1 MQLIRPI
8 RSFRRRFRSR
18 CLIGEKKVQSTY
30 IVSQSDQLKWR
41 LIFSISNTV
50 CWALLP
56 VNVDDKGWG
65 GINGGDVEPPPD
77 NDTDVDDADVDTD
90 ADSIADAM
98 DTFLGAMIELG
109 AGACF
114 LSQMISFKL
123 FSSLIFVWI
132 SLEMISIHS

>member
-8 RSFRRRFRSR
+8 RSFRRRFRSC

-56 VNVDDKGWG
+56 VNVDDKGCG

-77 NDTDVDDADVDTD
+77 NDTDVDDGDAD

-98 DTFLGAMIELG
+98 DTFLGAMIALG
-109 AGACF
+109 AGVCF
-114 LSQMISFKL
+114 CLN
-123 FSSLIFVWI
+123 
-132 SLEMISIHS
+132 

>member
-8 RSFRRRFRSR
+8 RSFDCSFRRRFRSR

-65 GINGGDVEPPPD
+65 ANDGGVVEPPPD

-98 DTFLGAMIELG
+98 DTFLGAMIALG
-109 AGACF
+109 AGVF
-114 LSQMISFKL
+114 
-123 FSSLIFVWI
+123 
-132 SLEMISIHS
+132 ISISNDFF